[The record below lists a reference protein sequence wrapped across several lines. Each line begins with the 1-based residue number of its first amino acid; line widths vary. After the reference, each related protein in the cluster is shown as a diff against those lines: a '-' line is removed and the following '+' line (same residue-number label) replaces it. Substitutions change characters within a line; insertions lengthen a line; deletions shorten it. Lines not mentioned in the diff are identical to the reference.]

1 MDQRCNSWEGS
12 LMLQSNDFQRP
23 CRTGMLTP
31 DMWLRACEGVDD
43 LVSAAEGIWG
53 EKYIH
58 LAQPP

>member
-1 MDQRCNSWEGS
+1 
-12 LMLQSNDFQRP
+12 MLQSNDFQRP